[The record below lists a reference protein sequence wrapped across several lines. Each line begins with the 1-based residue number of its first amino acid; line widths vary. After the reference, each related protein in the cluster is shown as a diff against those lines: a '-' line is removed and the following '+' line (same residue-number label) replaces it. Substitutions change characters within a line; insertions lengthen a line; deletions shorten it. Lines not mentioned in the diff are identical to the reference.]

1 MKFLIPLVAALQ
13 HIIDTGDRILSSLE
27 KPVKGLHLRQGDRL
41 NKKLNHS
48 MFQETMVRESSRF
61 NYNSV
66 LLHQR

>member
-48 MFQETMVRESSRF
+48 MS
-61 NYNSV
+61 
-66 LLHQR
+66 